1 MTTARGCNEQS
12 SEKANCLEIDALNI
26 PVEKVEV
33 ELEHPQ
39 FGILKNGKSHVRA
52 DVHLNLKKEHTRLL
66 KQCAVIRR
74 RIDK

>member
-1 MTTARGCNEQS
+1 M
-12 SEKANCLEIDALNI
+12 NI

-66 KQCAVIRR
+66 KQFAVIRR
-74 RIDK
+74 RIDE